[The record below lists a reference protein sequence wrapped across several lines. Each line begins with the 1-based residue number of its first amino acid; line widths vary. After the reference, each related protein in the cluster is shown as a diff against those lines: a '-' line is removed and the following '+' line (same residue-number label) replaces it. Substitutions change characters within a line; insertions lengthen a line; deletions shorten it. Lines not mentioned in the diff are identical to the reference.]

1 MVTVWACNVL
11 ADALRDVSG
20 EAGRALL
27 NSRRA
32 RAHRL
37 DEADP
42 APAGGTR

>member
-27 NSRRA
+27 HSRRA

-37 DEADP
+37 DGADP
-42 APAGGTR
+42 APAGGAR